1 MTRTSVRFRCQDC
14 GYETT
19 KWLGKC
25 PDCGSWGGLDAPSSA
40 SGAGATARPV
50 PLADVDTTGVPRRP
64 TLLPELDRVLA
75 GGLVPG
81 SVTLIG
87 GEPGVGKS
95 TLLLQA
101 LGAMAAAGARCLLVC
116 AEESPAQVRMRA
128 DRLGVV
134 TPDLLLVAETSLPAI
149 VAHVGDV
156 APDILAVDSIQ
167 TVHDPDS
174 PGAPGSVS
182 QVRDAAQRLVRLAKE
197 QNVSTVLVGHV
208 TKDGALAGPRVLEHI
223 VDTVLSFDGDRHHA
237 LRMLR
242 AAKHRFGATD
252 ELGLMEM
259 TEAGLLPLADPS
271 ALFLGDRKPGAS
283 GSIVAPVMEGARPL
297 CVEVQSLV
305 NMTTAPVPRR
315 VAQAVDTNRLAMLI
329 AVLARRGQIE
339 MSGRDVYVSVAG
351 GVRVAEPGADL
362 AILLALASAEYDTPI
377 PATTVAL
384 GEVGLGGEIRQVA
397 QTPRRLAEAL
407 RLGFERAIVPPSTP
421 DVRGMNLVRVVDV
434 SDALAA
440 ARLIGNDEPAPA
452 RRPHLVSATPDPFA

>member
-50 PLADVDTTGVPRRP
+50 PLADVDTTGMPRRP

-149 VAHVGDV
+149 VAHVADV

-197 QNVSTVLVGHV
+197 QNVSTVLVG
-208 TKDGALAGPRVLEHI
+208 
-223 VDTVLSFDGDRHHA
+223 
-237 LRMLR
+237 
-242 AAKHRFGATD
+242 
-252 ELGLMEM
+252 
-259 TEAGLLPLADPS
+259 
-271 ALFLGDRKPGAS
+271 
-283 GSIVAPVMEGARPL
+283 
-297 CVEVQSLV
+297 
-305 NMTTAPVPRR
+305 
-315 VAQAVDTNRLAMLI
+315 
-329 AVLARRGQIE
+329 
-339 MSGRDVYVSVAG
+339 
-351 GVRVAEPGADL
+351 
-362 AILLALASAEYDTPI
+362 
-377 PATTVAL
+377 
-384 GEVGLGGEIRQVA
+384 
-397 QTPRRLAEAL
+397 
-407 RLGFERAIVPPSTP
+407 
-421 DVRGMNLVRVVDV
+421 
-434 SDALAA
+434 
-440 ARLIGNDEPAPA
+440 
-452 RRPHLVSATPDPFA
+452 